1 MKRSVF
7 IPSVVV
13 LGFLSLMLA
22 VDLTARAANDP
33 ASLKGKAA
41 PAIALK
47 TLDGKDLSLADQK
60 GKVVLVDT
68 WATWCPP
75 CKASLPH
82 IQAIATDKA
91 RAEKGLVVWAVND
104 QETKAVVEKFM
115 QDNKYSFTVLMDTK
129 AEMLKAYFITGIPTT
144 VIIGRDGTVKDVFV
158 GYAGEATA
166 KEIDAAV
173 AKALAEPA
181 PK

>member
-1 MKRSVF
+1 MSKKSIIVSAF
-7 IPSVVV
+7 IAAALV
-13 LGFLSLMLA
+13 A
-22 VDLTARAANDP
+22 VAGISLTARAANDP

-47 TLDGKDLSLADQK
+47 TLDGKDLALADMK

-75 CKASLPH
+75 CRLSLPH
-82 IQAIATDKA
+82 VQKMSADKA
-91 RAEKGLVVWAVND
+91 LADKGLVVWAVDD
-104 QETKAVVEKFM
+104 QETKPVVEAFLKE
-115 QDNKYSFTVLMDTK
+115 NSYTFTVLMDDK
-129 AEMLKAYFITGIPTT
+129 AAVLKAYFVSGIPTT
-144 VIIGRDGTVKDVFV
+144 IIVGRDGTVKDTFV
-158 GYAGEATA
+158 GYGGDESA

-173 AKALAEPA
+173 EKALAEPA